1 MKAGFVVEK
10 MKNIGLKSQKSRFNR
25 MCIGEA
31 LIELLKEKELKNI
44 KISHVVKKAGV
55 SRTTFYKHY
64 NTLEEVLYD
73 YMNEIVADYTIQ
85 RKDSFKMNSLYDYET
100 ILFTFQF
107 FDHYADFFIIINK
120 NNMYTI
126 LIDAI
131 NRFMTRYF
139 YSNRY
144 NLYELYCYSGGILNI
159 FIQWEERGKKET
171 PEEMARI
178 VYNVYHHLEKT

>member
-1 MKAGFVVEK
+1 MKAGFLVEK

-25 MCIGEA
+25 MCIGET
-31 LIELLKEKELKNI
+31 LIELLKEKDFKKI

-64 NTLEEVLYD
+64 DTLEEVLYD

-107 FDHYADFFIIINK
+107 FDHYSDFFQIIAK
-120 NNMYTI
+120 NNMYSI

-139 YSNRY
+139 YSDKY

-159 FIQWEERGKKET
+159 FIKWEEQNKDAA
-171 PEEMARI
+171 PEEIAQI
-178 VYNVYHHLEKT
+178 VYNVYHHLQN

>member
-1 MKAGFVVEK
+1 MEK
-10 MKNIGLKSQKSRFNR
+10 MEKVGLKSQKSRFNR

-31 LIELLKEKELKNI
+31 IIELMKTTEIKKI
-44 KISHVVKKAGV
+44 KISDVVKKAGV

-64 NTLEEVLYD
+64 NTIEDVLYD
-73 YMNEIVADYTIQ
+73 YMNEIVAEYTVL

-100 ILFTFQF
+100 ILFTFEF
-107 FDHYADFFIIINK
+107 YDRYADFFLMIAKNK
-120 NNMYTI
+120 IYHI

-131 NRFMTRYF
+131 NQFMTRYF
-139 YSNRY
+139 YSEKY

-159 FIQWEERGKKET
+159 FIKWEENGKKEK
-171 PEEMARI
+171 PAEIARI

>member
-1 MKAGFVVEK
+1 M
-10 MKNIGLKSQKSRFNR
+10 
-25 MCIGEA
+25 
-31 LIELLKEKELKNI
+31 
-44 KISHVVKKAGV
+44 KKAGV

-64 NTLEEVLYD
+64 DTLEEVLYD

-107 FDHYADFFIIINK
+107 FDHYSDFFQIIAK
-120 NNMYTI
+120 NNMYSI

-139 YSNRY
+139 YSD
-144 NLYELYCYSGGILNI
+144 
-159 FIQWEERGKKET
+159 K
-171 PEEMARI
+171 
-178 VYNVYHHLEKT
+178 